1 MSCKCK
7 EKEVKAL
14 EEIISIQNKSIK
26 ILTGMMGQLESQMI
40 GTNLSLLLQTEKI
53 KELRD
58 TINNKN
64 NIKRGGQKV

>member
-7 EKEVKAL
+7 DKEVKAL

-26 ILTGMMGQLESQMI
+26 ILTSMMGQLESQMI
-40 GTNLSLLLQTEKI
+40 GDNLSILLQTDKI
-53 KELRD
+53 KQLKSI

-64 NIKRGGQKV
+64 NIKGGGQ

>member
-7 EKEVKAL
+7 DKEVKAL

-26 ILTGMMGQLESQMI
+26 ILTSMMGQLESQMI

-64 NIKRGGQKV
+64 NIKGGGQ

>member
-7 EKEVKAL
+7 DKEVKAL

-26 ILTGMMGQLESQMI
+26 RLTGMMGQLECQMI
-40 GTNLSLLLQTEKI
+40 GANLSLLLQTKKI
-53 KELRD
+53 KDLRD

-64 NIKRGGQKV
+64 NIKGGGQ

>member
-7 EKEVKAL
+7 DKEVKAL

-64 NIKRGGQKV
+64 NIKGGGQ

>member
-7 EKEVKAL
+7 DKEVKAL

-40 GTNLSLLLQTEKI
+40 GDNLSILLQTDKI
-53 KELRD
+53 KQLKSI

-64 NIKRGGQKV
+64 NIKGGGQ